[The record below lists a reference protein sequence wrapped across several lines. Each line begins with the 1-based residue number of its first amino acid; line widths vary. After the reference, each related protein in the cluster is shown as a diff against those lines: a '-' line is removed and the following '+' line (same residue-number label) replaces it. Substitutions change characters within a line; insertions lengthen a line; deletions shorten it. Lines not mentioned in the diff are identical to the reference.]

1 MAWGPGPSRVVG
13 LWVISIEEL
22 VKLPI
27 EEIMNALVVLY
38 FALLAITLW
47 RAEVVGVDKIRG
59 GYRYDLTSSKG
70 EIARG
75 YIRMIFFASTKD
87 KLLRVLFWAIRL
99 VVLVFVIGMAVMMML
114 IASPW
119 RMSIH

>member
-1 MAWGPGPSRVVG
+1 M
-13 LWVISIEEL
+13 EEL
-22 VKLPI
+22 VKLPL
-27 EEIMNALVVLY
+27 EEIMNALGVLY
-38 FALLAITLW
+38 FALLVITLW

-59 GYRYDLTSSKG
+59 GYRYDLKSPKG

-87 KLLRVLFWAIRL
+87 KPLHVLFWAIRL
-99 VVLVFVIGMAVMMML
+99 VILVFVIGMAVMMML